1 MRLLRVDLAEKRRHR
16 GRRPRGVRKVTAPE
30 IFLGINAACCV
41 LFGVRCWYLEGR
53 VARLTA
59 SAPPLTP
66 DDMKATRVWKA
77 RKPTVFHR
85 RRA

>member
-1 MRLLRVDLAEKRRHR
+1 M
-16 GRRPRGVRKVTAPE
+16 TAPE

-41 LFGVRCWYLEGR
+41 LLGVRCWYLEGR

-59 SAPPLTP
+59 SITP
-66 DDMKATRVWKA
+66 DDMKATRIWKA